1 MTARFPIG
9 LNLPDSQQRF
19 LDQATDAVRKEH
31 RNSIRWKRLRCRK
44 VESLTEQ
51 PGNTIFVLE
60 IGQSLEFDWTWEGA
74 IAFRPTDWGTFIGND
89 AGAPNDF
96 VDAVWTGEVVEV
108 DETNGRLFVSVSDLE
123 HAPCIGSFF
132 VRPFE
137 FLAVLQNLFCHPSTA
152 KLRSL
157 LNPRLGASRGEIHP
171 TVTGSSI
178 VGLKELENLWRHS
191 WAILWGPP
199 GTGKTHALG
208 RQIAA
213 CLSDPTERIL
223 VVSTTNRATDAAAL
237 AIGRA
242 ALTKWSGLIGQEKVL
257 RIGRGADWSAYQAN
271 SLSDLL
277 RGTETELLKEIGELN
292 RLLERALTPEE
303 RAPLRHQ
310 IQELRRQMKDSAS
323 NIFLSENVQV
333 VVGTAFKALALL
345 NDPPVTAMI
354 ASGESPFTTVVI
366 DEAGLVS
373 RAAVSVLSLLAAR
386 RVVVV
391 GDAKQLAPIS
401 KISRILP
408 QSEADWLASS
418 CLNHL
423 QSIQQVVPGVHL
435 LQEQYRMHPDISRAV
450 SQFQYDG
457 ALRDAPNILNR
468 QNILP
473 PILDGQPRAIWYVLD
488 EDCEDPPSIRAERGP
503 GNRSWLRSGT
513 RTILEKLF
521 SDPEIRQAKGLFIT
535 PFKAQ
540 AKSIASYFAEEQ
552 MHSWSAG
559 TVHAQQGTEANIV
572 IFDTVNAGSCGW
584 PIDEWKRLINVG
596 LSRAREFVLL
606 LASRAEMSEPYLRPL
621 LETLAPRILKKTNRS
636 VAWTEVPVQI
646 TFSIP
651 TEIAGNPNLLGNQLT
666 QRKLLRPLMTAEQ
679 QRLCSL
685 KMDGK
690 PRLVRG
696 VAGSGK
702 TVVLA
707 HWLCKTVQE
716 LSTIPNAKIWAV
728 YANKTLK
735 RLIADMVEEAWK
747 TIQPGTLFPW
757 NRVSLLHANEIMRSL
772 LLEIGQF
779 AGGFDYD
786 QMAEMYLKH
795 KPVEQVKPRCQAM
808 FIDEAQDMGPSL
820 LKLLS
825 ALIEPTD
832 TENLKARAANIFYD
846 NAQNIYR
853 RKAPKWSDL
862 GLDMRGRSTVMKES
876 FRSTKPITEFA
887 LNVLYRLQPPD
898 ADQDHK
904 ELVERSLIERT
915 QKNGDGW
922 WKVRFNQV
930 NGPTPEFREFDR
942 LNKQI
947 DALGDQIIQWIR
959 GEGVKPSDIC
969 ILYIGRNILY
979 RLQQQVEPRLL
990 KIGSKLN
997 IMNIEGKGADEG
1009 AVVVSTPHSF
1019 KGHDSEIVAIA
1030 GAEQFI
1036 APVDGERRILAN
1048 DLYVSMTRARS
1059 LLSIFAYRRTNPDE
1073 QTKRLLMALDQCS
1086 NCLLDSP
1093 EVETDISN
1101 IEEFEDVLEVLGS
1114 QHRTWLGNLWKRK
1127 QVQRERIVA
1136 ANGEILG
1143 EPLFWFTSECR
1154 KYACFGKDKPA
1165 NRTRFKLEDDGF
1177 EIIEP
1182 GQELML
1188 D

>member
-1 MTARFPIG
+1 MIAKFPIC
-9 LNLPDSQQRF
+9 LNLPSGQKQVV
-19 LDQATDAVRKEH
+19 DQATEAVRKEH
-31 RNSIRWKRLRCRK
+31 RSSIRWKRLRCRK
-44 VESLTEQ
+44 VEPLPGHS
-51 PGNTIFVLE
+51 GNTIFVLE

-74 IAFRPTDWGTFIGND
+74 IAFRPTDWETFTGND
-89 AGAPNDF
+89 AGAPNDS
-96 VDAVWTGEVVEV
+96 VDAVWTGEIVEV

-123 HAPCIGSFF
+123 QPPCIGSFF

-137 FLAVLQNLFCHPSTA
+137 FLAFLQNLFCHPSTA

-157 LNPRLGASRGEIHP
+157 LNPRLGASQGEIHP
-171 TVTGSSI
+171 TVTGSS
-178 VGLKELENLWRHS
+178 VFGLKELEELWRHS

-199 GTGKTHALG
+199 GTGKTHTLG

-242 ALTKWSGLIGQEKVL
+242 ALTKWAGLIGQEKVL
-257 RIGRGADWSAYQAN
+257 RIGKGADWSAYQAN
-271 SLSDLL
+271 SLSALL

-310 IQELRRQMKDSAS
+310 IHELRRQMKDSAS

-333 VVGTAFKALALL
+333 VVGTAFKALTLL
-345 NDPPVTAMI
+345 NTPAVTAMI

-366 DEAGLVS
+366 DEAGLMS

-401 KISRILP
+401 KVSRILP

-423 QSIQQVVPGVHL
+423 QSVQQVEPGVHL

-457 ALRDAPNILNR
+457 ALRDAPNVLNR
-468 QNILP
+468 QSSLP

-488 EDCEDPPSIRAERGP
+488 EDCEDIPSIRAERGP
-503 GNRSWLRSGT
+503 GNRSWVRSGT
-513 RTILEKLF
+513 RIILQKLF

-540 AKSIASYFAEEQ
+540 AKSIASYFAEERMQ
-552 MHSWSAG
+552 SWSAG

-584 PIDEWKRLINVG
+584 QTEEWKRLVNVG
-596 LSRAREFVLL
+596 LSRAREFVLF

-621 LETLAPRILKKTNRS
+621 LETLSPRILKKTNRS
-636 VAWTEVPVQI
+636 VVWTEVPAKL
-646 TFSIP
+646 TFSAP
-651 TEIAGNPNLLGNQLT
+651 PEIAGNPNLLGNQLA

-679 QRLCSL
+679 QWLCSL

-716 LSTIPNAKIWAV
+716 FSTIPNAKIWAV

-747 TIQPGTLFPW
+747 TIQPGTQFPW
-757 NRVSLLHANEIMRSL
+757 NRVSFLHANEIMSSL

-779 AGGFDYD
+779 AGGFNYD
-786 QMAEMYLKH
+786 LMAETYLKH

-853 RKAPKWSDL
+853 RKTPKWSDL

-887 LNVLYRLQPPD
+887 LNVLYRLQPPE

-915 QKNGDGW
+915 QKNGNHW
-922 WKVRFNQV
+922 WNVRFNQV
-930 NGPTPEFREFDR
+930 NGPKPIYRKFTT
-942 LNKQI
+942 LNNQI
-947 DALGDQIIQWIR
+947 
-959 GEGVKPSDIC
+959 EGVVEEVIRWIQVDGVRPSDIC
-969 ILYIGRNILY
+969 ILCNDKSFRNQIQAELAP
-979 RLQQQVEPRLL
+979 RLQAI
-990 KIGSKLN
+990 K
-997 IMNIEGKGADEG
+997 ADIATAPG
-1009 AVVVSTPHSF
+1009 QGDNFVVAMTSHSF
-1019 KGHDSEIVAIA
+1019 KGYEAEIVIIA
-1030 GAEQFI
+1030 GAERFI
-1036 APVDGERRILAN
+1036 AKIDGEKQILAN
-1048 DLYVSMTRARS
+1048 NLYVAMTRARS
-1059 LLSIFAYRRTNPDE
+1059 LLAVFAYDKKKPDE
-1073 QTKRLLMALDQCS
+1073 KTSHLLMTVEQCLD
-1086 NCLLDSP
+1086 CLLESP
-1093 EVETDISN
+1093 EVETEISN
-1101 IEEFEDVLEVLGS
+1101 IEEFEDVLETLGS
-1114 QHRTWLGNLWKRK
+1114 QHRAWLGNLWKRH
-1127 QVQRERIVA
+1127 QIQRERIVA

-1143 EPLFWFTSECR
+1143 EPLFWFTSEGR